1 VPWRD
6 AAATWCVVPIRG
18 VSSDLN
24 HDVRQDAGRARKGTT
39 VNGSTATAGRARL
52 IALVALAALG
62 VVACAPGQSAKND
75 NGAAKVPDKI
85 VIGAT
90 LPLTGAESKSGGRYK
105 QGYELAIELANKA
118 GGVEI
123 AGKKVPVELRLLDDT
138 TDQAKAVN
146 LAQRLITQDK
156 VDFFL
161 GTYSTALVEAQSTVA
176 EQNKMPYVNG
186 GGAAT
191 SIYSKGYKWI
201 FGTLAPV
208 ENLAT
213 TEMEWINQQ
222 QGAGKLAKPAKIAI
236 VWENTS
242 HGQDFRKGVQEFVKA
257 HQADYQVVVDESFA
271 LDGKDFSAVLSKVRA
286 AQAHL
291 FMVDA
296 HLPDFITMH
305 RQYLSTKMCNQLL
318 TYGARGSEADAR
330 AALGQEGVNY
340 ILSAV
345 WWNKQLG
352 DKGLNKEFVDAY
364 KAKYN
369 AEPEWYQATGY
380 EAARALL
387 TAISKAGSVDKQKV
401 RDTLAGLQMDS
412 ILPGGKLSFPE
423 AKGGQATYPF
433 VVQQNLPDGTSPIIY
448 PADVATGQGVAPN
461 PNCKA

>member
-1 VPWRD
+1 MD
-6 AAATWCVVPIRG
+6 GTG
-18 VSSDLN
+18 
-24 HDVRQDAGRARKGTT
+24 RQPR
-39 VNGSTATAGRARL
+39 SARL
-52 IALVALAALG
+52 CALVALVTLAAA
-62 VVACAPGQSAKND
+62 ACAPSQSSRGKTD
-75 NGAAKVPDKI
+75 SGAVPDKI
-85 VIGAT
+85 VIGST
-90 LPLTGAESKSGGRYK
+90 LPLTGSESKAGGRLK
-105 QGYELAIELANKA
+105 QGYELAVELENRD
-118 GGVEI
+118 GGVDVG
-123 AGKKVPVELRLLDDT
+123 GKKVKVELKLLDDT

-176 EQNKMPYVNG
+176 EQNKIPYVNG

-191 SIYSKGYKWI
+191 SIYGKGYKWI

-222 QGAGKLAKPAKIAI
+222 QSDGKLAKPAKVAI
-236 VWENTS
+236 LWENTS
-242 HGQDFRKGVQEFVKA
+242 HGKDFRKGIQDFAKA
-257 HQADYQVVVDESFA
+257 HAADYKVVVDESFE
-271 LDGKDFSAVLSKVRA
+271 LDGKDFSAVLSKVRGA
-286 AQAHL
+286 KADL

-305 RQYLSTKMCNQLL
+305 RQYLSAKMCHQVI

-330 AALGQEGVNY
+330 ETLGQEGINY

-352 DKGLNKEFVDAY
+352 DKGLNQEFVSEV
-364 KAKYN
+364 KTKFN
-369 AEPEWYQATGY
+369 IEPEWYQATSY

-401 RDTLAGLQMDS
+401 RDTLSSLDIPS
-412 ILPGGKLSFPE
+412 ILPSGRLSFPQD
-423 AKGGQATYPF
+423 KGGQASYPF
-433 VVQQNLPDGTSPIIY
+433 VVQQNLPDGTAPIIY
-448 PADVATGQGVAPN
+448 PAELATGKGVSPN
-461 PNCKA
+461 PACKG